1 MNGIGGK
8 AGMEI
13 PEILKQKV
21 SELEEYYLRWMPEVA
36 PLVRPCF
43 LNTIETTVKHIDD
56 DYFVITGDI
65 PAMWL
70 RDSAAQITHYVRY
83 ASGDKALLH
92 IVEGVLRRQ
101 AHMVLIDPY
110 ANAFNE
116 HPNGH
121 CFARDLTEMH
131 PFVWERKYE
140 VDSLCAPIYLLHH
153 YWKTTGLTGAFDAQT
168 YAMLVRI
175 CEVFSLEQHH
185 ENSPYSF
192 ERQNCVDTD
201 TLPCAGRG
209 TPVAYTGM
217 TWSGFRPS
225 DDRCVYG
232 YLIPAQIMAVK
243 ALKYAAEMLR
253 VIYLDD
259 VEATKCIVLSN
270 QIETGIQQYGI
281 VRHPLFGEIY
291 AYETDGLGN
300 YLLMDDA
307 NCPSLLSLPYLG
319 YTTPEDKIYSN
330 TRAFILSEQNPFYYS
345 GKVLRGVGSPHTPSN
360 HVWPLG
366 IIMQA
371 LTSSNP
377 GEIRSCI
384 TQLTFSHAGTGYMH
398 ESVHVD
404 IPMRY
409 TRSWFAWANSLF
421 SELLIR
427 TSETGILEK

>member
-1 MNGIGGK
+1 MRLK
-8 AGMEI
+8 CYVLF
-13 PEILKQKV
+13 IL
-21 SELEEYYLRWMPEVA
+21 
-36 PLVRPCF
+36 
-43 LNTIETTVKHIDD
+43 
-56 DYFVITGDI
+56 
-65 PAMWL
+65 
-70 RDSAAQITHYVRY
+70 
-83 ASGDKALLH
+83 
-92 IVEGVLRRQ
+92 
-101 AHMVLIDPY
+101 
-110 ANAFNE
+110 
-116 HPNGH
+116 
-121 CFARDLTEMH
+121 
-131 PFVWERKYE
+131 
-140 VDSLCAPIYLLHH
+140 
-153 YWKTTGLTGAFDAQT
+153 
-168 YAMLVRI
+168 
-175 CEVFSLEQHH
+175 
-185 ENSPYSF
+185 
-192 ERQNCVDTD
+192 
-201 TLPCAGRG
+201 
-209 TPVAYTGM
+209 M
-217 TWSGFRPS
+217 TWRPQS
-225 DDRCVYG
+225 ALSFPIKLKPVYSNT
-232 YLIPAQIMAVK
+232 
-243 ALKYAAEMLR
+243 ALC
-253 VIYLDD
+253 D
-259 VEATKCIVLSN
+259 T
-270 QIETGIQQYGI
+270 
-281 VRHPLFGEIY
+281 PLFGEIY

-377 GEIRSCI
+377 AEIRSCI